1 MYTLTMT
8 PMNGDGFGEG
18 VGMRFVYM
26 SLCDVPGIGMS
37 WRYHRACQI
46 AQRSARN
53 RARLARDFHLS
64 GGVFLP
70 DDAFS
75 WPARHVGV

>member
-8 PMNGDGFGEG
+8 PMNGDGFGKG

-26 SLCDVPGIGMS
+26 SLNDVPGITMS
-37 WRYHRACQI
+37 LRYHRACQI

-53 RARLARDFHLS
+53 RARLARDFYLS
-64 GGVFLP
+64 GAVFLP
-70 DDAFS
+70 DDVLS
-75 WPARHVGV
+75 WPARHVGF